1 MFRFRIAI
9 AGIPVDALSKTA
21 TATICGQ
28 VCTQVRHTL
37 LSFLAILLLLKSL
50 ELCYKVSAIF
60 VLLQYD
66 MRRILGRTNGDGSQK
81 VRK

>member
-1 MFRFRIAI
+1 MDNFIVTNLTGVCTAQPVVLIAI

-28 VCTQVRHTL
+28 VCTQ
-37 LSFLAILLLLKSL
+37 
-50 ELCYKVSAIF
+50 VSAIF